1 MDFLYLFF
9 IRNDVW
15 IYILSALGIVW
26 YLSEL
31 IKARAIL
38 RRAVFGLEHERG
50 QRLQTKALTFLA
62 LFGSLIGLVAYV
74 NLQVAPSLPPE
85 LLRPPTPTP
94 NIFATPLSSPTPLG
108 SPQPDQPTPTP
119 PIAPT
124 VTLARP
130 AGGGPAAPQPV
141 PISTPLLGSEAPPGG
156 NDGTQPGET
165 EPPAAPPPA
174 AAVGCSPNVNIT
186 SPASGSTVSGSV
198 SFFGTAT
205 DAAFAFYK
213 LEASGPETG
222 GIWAS
227 TIGGTVEQPVVNG
240 QLGSA
245 IMGGWQPGTYSFRL
259 TVVDLTSNE
268 VGQCIIQ
275 LAVE

>member
-1 MDFLYLFF
+1 MDFIYLFF

-15 IYILSALGIVW
+15 IYILAALGIVW

-50 QRLQTKALTFLA
+50 QRLQSKALTFLA
-62 LFGSLIGLVAYV
+62 LFGGLIGLVAYV
-74 NLQVAPSLPPE
+74 NLQVAPTLPPE

-124 VTLARP
+124 VTLASP
-130 AGGGPAAPQPV
+130 AGSGPPAPLPV
-141 PISTPLLGSEAPPGG
+141 PISTPPPGSDAPPPGG
-156 NDGTQPGET
+156 NDTQPS
-165 EPPAAPPPA
+165 EPEPPPPA
-174 AAVGCSPNVNIT
+174 AAVGCSPNVNIS

-198 SFFGTAT
+198 LFLGTAT

-222 GIWAS
+222 GTWAS
-227 TIGGTVEQPVVNG
+227 IIGGTVEQPVANG